1 MNIEKMTVVSVLWSL
16 QDTLGQVLDQSSDP
30 TEFLVGGQDLLPKIE
45 EGLMGKQAGDS
56 VWLQLEPQDAFGDF
70 DETQIVLE
78 ARDRFPQET
87 EAGMIF
93 EHLPA
98 GCKAQH
104 ENPVSGFWHVTDVYE
119 EHVILDGN
127 HPLAGMAI
135 RVKFDIQSVRP
146 ALPKEIDAQSAG
158 AGFFKLA

>member
-16 QDTLGQVLDQSSDP
+16 QDTLGQVLDQSNEP
-30 TEFLVGGQDLLPKIE
+30 AEFLVGGEDLLAKIA
-45 EGLMGKQAGDS
+45 EGLMGKKAGDS

-78 ARDRFPQET
+78 ARGCFPQET
-87 EAGMIF
+87 EVGMIF

-98 GCKAQH
+98 GCKAQN
-104 ENPVSGFWHVTDVYE
+104 EAPTSGFWHVTDVYD

-146 ALPKEIDAQSAG
+146 ALPKEIESLSAG